1 MDLDSYLRIIQDK
14 RMKAAR
20 EQRVPLSDRAV
31 QIPKVMAGHK
41 SNHSDLIFLAVSQ
54 GRPTSDMAITMLY
67 RRLEL
72 DFTTPGS
79 AQHSEIVVP
88 NKPVIPGK
96 SLRQRWPTKLAIR
109 LKRLTPNLVC
119 STGGDS

>member
-31 QIPKVMAGHK
+31 QIPKMMAGHK
-41 SNHSDLIFLAVSQ
+41 SNYSDLIFLAVSQ

-67 RRLEL
+67 RSLQL
-72 DFTTPGS
+72 DVTTPGFRATFRDRCAEQTNYS
-79 AQHSEIVVP
+79 REVAEV
-88 NKPVIPGK
+88 
-96 SLRQRWPTKLAIR
+96 TLA
-109 LKRLTPNLVC
+109 N
-119 STGGDS
+119 